1 MGHHVGMPAVSLLRA
16 RTGLRGVANIELF
29 FDLVY
34 AFAVTQL
41 SHYLLE
47 NATFEGVIQA
57 AVLFGM
63 VWTIWASTA
72 YLVNFLDPNQLPVR
86 RLLLAVMFVG
96 LISSAAI
103 PHAFGPTGLVI
114 GASYAAVQI
123 GRNLFAVYAT
133 RHEALER
140 NFERYFVWSLVG
152 GLLAILGGL
161 AQGHLRE
168 VLWAFVVAIDLF
180 SAAVG
185 FYVPGLGRTA
195 TREWNIDGAHAAERI
210 QAFVMIALGE
220 SIVIIGASLTGFK
233 DLNLGEVIAYLL
245 AFVTSVSLWWIYFD
259 RSAAFAAS
267 ALASSP
273 DPGRLARSAFYW
285 AQVPIVAG
293 IIAVAA
299 GDRLLLAR
307 PTQPAG
313 VATAS
318 ILLGGTAMFLAG
330 HALFKLAIWHHVS
343 RPHIAA
349 IILLLVLIPI
359 AVFLPGLAVAALA
372 IVGLGVVAAA
382 LRGRAPRA
390 EHQADDAVREKT
402 ADNSSEL

>member
-1 MGHHVGMPAVSLLRA
+1 MPAVSLLRA
-16 RTGLRGVANIELF
+16 RTGLRGVTNIELF

-41 SHYLLE
+41 SHYLLDH
-47 NATFEGVIQA
+47 ATVDGVIQA

-72 YLVNFLDPNQLPVR
+72 YLVNWLDPHQLTVR
-86 RLLLAVMFVG
+86 QLLLAVMVVS

-103 PHAFGPTGLVI
+103 PQAFGPAGLVI

-140 NFERYFVWSLVG
+140 NFQRFFVWSLVG
-152 GLLAILGGL
+152 GSLAIVGGL

-168 VLWAFVVAIDLF
+168 VLWALVVAIDLF

-220 SIVIIGASLTGFK
+220 SIIIIGASLTGFR
-233 DLNLGEVIAYLL
+233 DLHLGEVMACLL
-245 AFVTSVSLWWIYFD
+245 AFVTTVTMWWVYFD
-259 RSAAFAAS
+259 RSAAFAAR

-285 AQVPIVAG
+285 AQVPMVAG

-299 GDRLLLAR
+299 GDRLLLAQ
-307 PTQPAG
+307 PTHPAG
-313 VATAS
+313 VAAS
-318 ILLGGTAMFLAG
+318 ILLGGTAVFLAG

-343 RPHIAA
+343 RSHIAA
-349 IILLLVLIPI
+349 IILLLLLIPI

-372 IVGLGVVAAA
+372 IVGLVVVVAA
-382 LRGRAPRA
+382 LRGQAPV
-390 EHQADDAVREKT
+390 AVLEAIRPAT
-402 ADNSSEL
+402 AGD

>member
-1 MGHHVGMPAVSLLRA
+1 MPAVSLLRA
-16 RTGLRGVANIELF
+16 RTGLRGVTNIELF

-41 SHYLLE
+41 SHYLLDH
-47 NATFEGVIQA
+47 ATVDGVIQA

-72 YLVNFLDPNQLPVR
+72 YLVNWLDPHQLPVR
-86 RLLLAVMFVG
+86 QLLLAVMVVS

-103 PHAFGPTGLVI
+103 PQAFGPAGLVI

-140 NFERYFVWSLVG
+140 NFQRFFVWSLVG
-152 GLLAILGGL
+152 GSLAIVGGL

-168 VLWAFVVAIDLF
+168 VLWALVVAIDLF

-220 SIVIIGASLTGFK
+220 SIIIIGASLTGFR
-233 DLNLGEVIAYLL
+233 DLHLGEVMACLL
-245 AFVTSVSLWWIYFD
+245 AFVTTVTMWWVYFD
-259 RSAAFAAS
+259 RSAAFAAR

-285 AQVPIVAG
+285 AQVPMVAG

-299 GDRLLLAR
+299 GDRLLLAQ
-307 PTQPAG
+307 PTHPAG
-313 VATAS
+313 VAAS
-318 ILLGGTAMFLAG
+318 ILLGGTAVFLAG

-343 RPHIAA
+343 RSHIAA
-349 IILLLVLIPI
+349 IILLLLLIPI

-372 IVGLGVVAAA
+372 IVGLVVVVAA
-382 LRGRAPRA
+382 LRGQAPV
-390 EHQADDAVREKT
+390 AVLEAIRPAT
-402 ADNSSEL
+402 AGD

>member
-1 MGHHVGMPAVSLLRA
+1 MPAVSLLRA
-16 RTGLRGVANIELF
+16 RTGLRGVTNIELF

-47 NATFEGVIQA
+47 NATFEGVIKA

-72 YLVNFLDPNQLPVR
+72 YLVNWLDPNQLPVR
-86 RLLLAVMFVG
+86 RLLLAMMFVG

-114 GASYAAVQI
+114 GVSYAAVQI

-140 NFERYFVWSLVG
+140 NFQRYFVWSLVG

-168 VLWAFVVAIDLF
+168 VVWALVVAIDLF

-233 DLNLGEVIAYLL
+233 DLNFGEVIAFLL
-245 AFVTSVSLWWIYFD
+245 AFVTSVALWWIYFD

-293 IIAVAA
+293 IIAAAA

-318 ILLGGTAMFLAG
+318 ILLGGTAIFLAG

-343 RPHIAA
+343 RSHVAA

-382 LRGRAPRA
+382 LRGRAPT
-390 EHQADDAVREKT
+390 AVLEGIRPAT
-402 ADNSSEL
+402 AGD

>member
-1 MGHHVGMPAVSLLRA
+1 MPAVSLLRA
-16 RTGLRGVANIELF
+16 RTGLRGVTNIEVF

-41 SHYLLE
+41 SHYLLDH
-47 NATFEGVIQA
+47 ATVEGVIRA

-96 LISSAAI
+96 VISSAAI
-103 PHAFGPTGLVI
+103 PHAFETTGLVI

-168 VLWAFVVAIDLF
+168 VLWALVVAIDLF

-233 DLNLGEVIAYLL
+233 DLNLGEVMAYLL
-245 AFVTSVSLWWIYFD
+245 AFVTSIALWWIYFD

-293 IIAVAA
+293 IIGVAA

-318 ILLGGTAMFLAG
+318 ILLGGTAIFLVG

-343 RPHIAA
+343 RSHITA

-382 LRGRAPRA
+382 LRG
-390 EHQADDAVREKT
+390 QA
-402 ADNSSEL
+402 SSTLTS

>member
-1 MGHHVGMPAVSLLRA
+1 MPAVSLLRA
-16 RTGLRGVANIELF
+16 RTGLRGVTNIEVF

-41 SHYLLE
+41 SHYLLDH
-47 NATFEGVIQA
+47 ATVEGVIRA

-96 LISSAAI
+96 VISSAAI
-103 PHAFGPTGLVI
+103 PHAFETTGLVI

-168 VLWAFVVAIDLF
+168 VLWALVVAIDLF

-233 DLNLGEVIAYLL
+233 DLNLGEVMAYLL
-245 AFVTSVSLWWIYFD
+245 AFVTSIALWWIYFD

-318 ILLGGTAMFLAG
+318 ILLGGTAIFLVG

-343 RPHIAA
+343 RSHITA

-382 LRGRAPRA
+382 LRG
-390 EHQADDAVREKT
+390 QA
-402 ADNSSEL
+402 SSTLTS

>member
-1 MGHHVGMPAVSLLRA
+1 MPAVSLLRA
-16 RTGLRGVANIELF
+16 RTGLRGVTNIELF

-34 AFAVTQL
+34 VFALTQL
-41 SHYLLE
+41 SHYLLDH
-47 NATFEGVIQA
+47 ASIEGVVQA

-63 VWTIWASTA
+63 VWTIWAATA
-72 YLVNFLDPNQLPVR
+72 YLVNWLDPHQLPVR
-86 RLLLAVMFVG
+86 RLLLVVMVIS
-96 LISSAAI
+96 LVSSAAI
-103 PHAFGPTGLVI
+103 PQAFGPAGLVI

-123 GRNLFAVYAT
+123 GRNLFAVFAT

-140 NFERYFVWSLVG
+140 NFQRFFVWSLVG
-152 GLLAILGGL
+152 GSLAILGGL

-168 VLWAFVVAIDLF
+168 VLWALVVAIDLF
-180 SAAVG
+180 SAAIG

-195 TREWNIDGAHAAERI
+195 TLEWNIDGAHAAERI

-233 DLNLGEVIAYLL
+233 DLSLGETMAFLL
-245 AFVTSVSLWWIYFD
+245 AFVTTVALWWVYFD
-259 RSAAFAAS
+259 RSAAFAAR

-285 AQVPIVAG
+285 AQVPMVAG

-299 GDRLLLAR
+299 GDRLLLAQ

-318 ILLGGTAMFLAG
+318 ILLGGTAIFLAG
-330 HALFKLAIWHHVS
+330 HALFKLAIWHHLWRS
-343 RPHIAA
+343 HIAA
-349 IILLLVLIPI
+349 IILLLLSIPM
-359 AVFLPGLAVAALA
+359 AVFLPGLVVAALA
-372 IVGLGVVAAA
+372 IVGLGVVVAA
-382 LRGRAPRA
+382 LRGQAPA
-390 EHQADDAVREKT
+390 AVLEAISPAT
-402 ADNSSEL
+402 AGD

>member
-1 MGHHVGMPAVSLLRA
+1 MAAVSLLRT
-16 RTGLRGVANIELF
+16 RTGLRGVTNVELF

-47 NATFEGVIQA
+47 NATFEGVIQS

-86 RLLLAVMFVG
+86 RLLLALMFVG

-103 PHAFGPTGLVI
+103 PQAFGATGLVI

-140 NFERYFVWSLVG
+140 NFERYLVWSLVG

-161 AQGHLRE
+161 AQPHLRE
-168 VLWAFVVAIDLF
+168 LLWALVVAIDLF

-233 DLNLGEVIAYLL
+233 NLNLGEVIAYLL
-245 AFVTSVSLWWIYFD
+245 AFVTSIALWWIYFD

-318 ILLGGTAMFLAG
+318 ILLGGTAIFLAG

-343 RPHIAA
+343 RSHVAA

-359 AVFLPGLAVAALA
+359 AVFLPGLAVAALV
-372 IVGLGVVAAA
+372 IVGLGVVAAT
-382 LRGRAPRA
+382 LRGRAPTAVLEAIRPPTA
-390 EHQADDAVREKT
+390 GDLRDAQLRP
-402 ADNSSEL
+402 

>member
-1 MGHHVGMPAVSLLRA
+1 LGGGRAIEPRVGHHLGMPAVSLLRA
-16 RTGLRGVANIELF
+16 RTGLRGVTNIELF

-41 SHYLLE
+41 SHYLLDH
-47 NATFEGVIQA
+47 ATVEGVIQA

-72 YLVNFLDPNQLPVR
+72 YLVNWLDPHQLPVR
-86 RLLLAVMFVG
+86 RLLLALMVVS

-103 PHAFGPTGLVI
+103 PQAFGPAGLFI

-133 RHEALER
+133 RDEALER
-140 NFERYFVWSLVG
+140 NFQRFFVWSLVG
-152 GLLAILGGL
+152 GSLAILGGL
-161 AQGHLRE
+161 AQGHVRE
-168 VLWAFVVAIDLF
+168 VLWALVVALDLF

-195 TREWNIDGAHAAERI
+195 TREWTVDGPHAAERI

-233 DLNLGEVIAYLL
+233 DLSLGETIAYLL
-245 AFVTSVSLWWIYFD
+245 AFVTTVALWWVYFD
-259 RSAAFAAS
+259 RSADFAAR

-285 AQVPIVAG
+285 AQVPMVAG

-318 ILLGGTAMFLAG
+318 ILLGGTAIFLAG
-330 HALFKLAIWHHVS
+330 HALFKLAIWRHVS
-343 RPHIAA
+343 RSHVAA
-349 IILLLVLIPI
+349 IILLLLLIPI

-372 IVGLGVVAAA
+372 IVGLSVVVAA
-382 LRGRAPRA
+382 LRGQAPV
-390 EHQADDAVREKT
+390 AVLEARG
-402 ADNSSEL
+402 

>member
-1 MGHHVGMPAVSLLRA
+1 MPTVSLLRA
-16 RTGLRGVANIELF
+16 RTGVRGVTNIELF

-41 SHYLLE
+41 SHYLLV
-47 NATFEGVIQA
+47 NATVEGVIQA

-72 YLVNFLDPNQLPVR
+72 YLVNWLDPNQLPVR

-103 PHAFGPTGLVI
+103 PHAFGPAGLII
-114 GASYAAVQI
+114 GVSYAAVQI

-140 NFERYFVWSLVG
+140 NFQRFFVWSLVG
-152 GLLAILGGL
+152 GSLAILGGL

-168 VLWAFVVAIDLF
+168 ALWALVVALDLF

-185 FYVPGLGRTA
+185 FWVPGLGRTA
-195 TREWNIDGAHAAERI
+195 TREWNVDGAHAAERI

-220 SIVIIGASLTGFK
+220 SIVIIGASLTGFRG
-233 DLNLGEVIAYLL
+233 LHFSEVTAYLL
-245 AFVTSVSLWWIYFD
+245 AFVTTVALWWVYFD
-259 RSAAFAAS
+259 RSADFAAR

-285 AQVPIVAG
+285 AQVPMVAG

-299 GDRLLLAR
+299 GDRLLLGQ

-318 ILLGGTAMFLAG
+318 ILLGGTAIFVAG

-343 RPHIAA
+343 RSHIAA
-349 IILLLVLIPI
+349 IILLLLLIPI

-372 IVGLGVVAAA
+372 IVGLSVVVAAM
-382 LRGRAPRA
+382 RGQAPAAVLEAIRPA
-390 EHQADDAVREKT
+390 TAAD
-402 ADNSSEL
+402 

>member
-1 MGHHVGMPAVSLLRA
+1 MPAVSLLRA
-16 RTGLRGVANIELF
+16 RTGLRGVTNIELF

-34 AFAVTQL
+34 VFALTQL
-41 SHYLLE
+41 SHYLLDH
-47 NATFEGVIQA
+47 ASIEGVVQA

-63 VWTIWASTA
+63 VWIIWAATA
-72 YLVNFLDPNQLPVR
+72 YLVNWLDPHQLPVR
-86 RLLLAVMFVG
+86 RLLLVVMVIS
-96 LISSAAI
+96 LVSSAAI
-103 PHAFGPTGLVI
+103 PQAFGPAGLVI

-123 GRNLFAVYAT
+123 GRNLFAVFAT

-140 NFERYFVWSLVG
+140 NFQRFFVWSLVG
-152 GLLAILGGL
+152 GSLAIVGGL

-168 VLWAFVVAIDLF
+168 VLWALVVAIDLF

-195 TREWNIDGAHAAERI
+195 TLEWNIDGAHAAERI

-220 SIVIIGASLTGFK
+220 SIVIIGASLTGYK
-233 DLNLGEVIAYLL
+233 ELNLGETGAFLL
-245 AFVTSVSLWWIYFD
+245 AFVTTVTLWWVYFD
-259 RSAAFAAS
+259 RSAAFAAR

-285 AQVPIVAG
+285 AQVPMVAG

-299 GDRLLLAR
+299 GDRLLLAQ

-318 ILLGGTAMFLAG
+318 ILLGGTAIFLAG

-349 IILLLVLIPI
+349 IILLLLFIPI
-359 AVFLPGLAVAALA
+359 AVLLPGLAVAALA
-372 IVGLGVVAAA
+372 IVGLGVVVAAM
-382 LRGRAPRA
+382 RGQAPA
-390 EHQADDAVREKT
+390 AGLEAITPAT
-402 ADNSSEL
+402 AGD

>member
-1 MGHHVGMPAVSLLRA
+1 MTNTEV
-16 RTGLRGVANIELF
+16 F

-41 SHYLLE
+41 SHYLVDH
-47 NATFEGVIQA
+47 ATVEGVIQA
-57 AVLFGM
+57 AVLFGI

-72 YLVNFLDPNQLPVR
+72 YLVNWLDPHQRPVQLM
-86 RLLLAVMFVG
+86 LLAVMVVS
-96 LISSAAI
+96 LVSSAAI
-103 PHAFGPTGLVI
+103 PQAFGPAGLVI
-114 GASYAAVQI
+114 GGSYAAVQI

-140 NFERYFVWSLVG
+140 NFQRLFIWSLVAG
-152 GLLAILGGL
+152 SLAIIGGL
-161 AQGHLRE
+161 APGHLRE

-185 FYVPGLGRTA
+185 YYVPGLGRTA

-220 SIVIIGASLTGFK
+220 SIVIVGASLTGFK
-233 DLNLGEVIAYLL
+233 HLSLAEIIAYLL
-245 AFVTSVSLWWIYFD
+245 AFVTTVTLWWIYFD
-259 RSAAFAAS
+259 RSAAFAAR

-285 AQVPIVAG
+285 AQVPMVAG

-299 GDRLLLAR
+299 GDRLLLAQ

-318 ILLGGTAMFLAG
+318 ILLGGTAIFLAG

-343 RPHIAA
+343 RSHIEA
-349 IILLLVLIPI
+349 IILLLLLIPI
-359 AVFLPGLAVAALA
+359 GVFLPGLAVAALA
-372 IVGLGVVAAA
+372 IVGLGVVVAAM
-382 LRGRAPRA
+382 RG
-390 EHQADDAVREKT
+390 QAAVAVIEAIRPAT
-402 ADNSSEL
+402 AGD

>member
-1 MGHHVGMPAVSLLRA
+1 MPAVSLLRA
-16 RTGLRGVANIELF
+16 RTGLRGVTNIEVF

-41 SHYLLE
+41 SHYLLDH
-47 NATFEGVIQA
+47 ATVEGVIRA

-103 PHAFGPTGLVI
+103 PQAFGPTGLVV
-114 GASYAAVQI
+114 GVSYAAVQI
-123 GRNLFAVYAT
+123 GRNLFAVFAT

-140 NFERYFVWSLVG
+140 NFERYLVWSLVG

-161 AQGHLRE
+161 AQPQLRE
-168 VLWAFVVAIDLF
+168 VLWALVVAIDLF

-185 FYVPGLGRTA
+185 FFVPGLGRTA

-210 QAFVMIALGE
+210 QAFVIIALGE
-220 SIVIIGASLTGFK
+220 SIVIIGASLTGLK
-233 DLNLGEVIAYLL
+233 DLNLGEVMAYLL
-245 AFVTSVSLWWIYFD
+245 AFVTSIALWWIYFD

-307 PTQPAG
+307 PTQSAG

-318 ILLGGTAMFLAG
+318 ILLGGTAIFLAG

-343 RPHIAA
+343 RSHVAA
-349 IILLLVLIPI
+349 IILLVVVIPI

-372 IVGLGVVAAA
+372 IVGLGVVAAT
-382 LRGRAPRA
+382 LRGRAPT
-390 EHQADDAVREKT
+390 AVLEGIRPAT
-402 ADNSSEL
+402 AGD

>member
-1 MGHHVGMPAVSLLRA
+1 MPAVSLLRA
-16 RTGLRGVANIELF
+16 RTGLRGVTNTELF

-41 SHYLLE
+41 SNYLLHH
-47 NATFEGVIQA
+47 ATVQGVIEA

-63 VWTIWASTA
+63 VWTVWASTA
-72 YLVNFLDPNQLPVR
+72 YLVNWLDPNQVPVQR
-86 RLLLAVMFVG
+86 MLLAVMVVS
-96 LISSAAI
+96 LVSSAAI
-103 PHAFGPTGLVI
+103 PQAFGPAGLVI
-114 GASYAAVQI
+114 GASYAMVQI

-133 RHEALER
+133 LHEALER
-140 NFERYFVWSLVG
+140 NFQRFFVWSLVG
-152 GLLAILGGL
+152 GSLAIIGGL

-168 VLWAFVVAIDLF
+168 VLWALVVALDLF

-220 SIVIIGASLTGFK
+220 SIVIIGASLTGLK
-233 DLNLGEVIAYLL
+233 DLSLAETIAYLL
-245 AFVTSVSLWWIYFD
+245 AFVTTVTLWWIYFD
-259 RSAAFAAS
+259 RSAAFAAR
-267 ALASSP
+267 ALVSSP

-285 AQVPIVAG
+285 AQVPMVAG
-293 IIAVAA
+293 IIAVAGA
-299 GDRLLLAR
+299 DRLLLAT

-318 ILLGGTAMFLAG
+318 ILLGGTALFLAG
-330 HALFKLAIWHHVS
+330 HALFKLTIWHHVS

-349 IILLLVLIPI
+349 IILLVLLIPI
-359 AVFLPGLAVAALA
+359 AVFLPDLAVAALA
-372 IVGLGVVAAA
+372 IVGLGVVVAAM
-382 LRGRAPRA
+382 RGQAPA
-390 EHQADDAVREKT
+390 AVLEPIRPAT
-402 ADNSSEL
+402 AGD

>member
-1 MGHHVGMPAVSLLRA
+1 MVVS
-16 RTGLRGVANIELF
+16 
-29 FDLVY
+29 
-34 AFAVTQL
+34 
-41 SHYLLE
+41 
-47 NATFEGVIQA
+47 
-57 AVLFGM
+57 
-63 VWTIWASTA
+63 
-72 YLVNFLDPNQLPVR
+72 
-86 RLLLAVMFVG
+86 

-103 PHAFGPTGLVI
+103 PGAFEAAGLVI

-140 NFERYFVWSLVG
+140 NFQRYFVWSLLG
-152 GLLAILGGL
+152 GSLAIVGGL

-168 VLWAFVVAIDLF
+168 ILWALVVALDLF

-220 SIVIIGASLTGFK
+220 SIVIIGASLSGFK
-233 DLNLGEVIAYLL
+233 DLSLGETIAYLL
-245 AFVTSVSLWWIYFD
+245 AFVTTVALWWVYFD
-259 RSAAFAAS
+259 RSAAFAAQ

-273 DPGRLARSAFYW
+273 DPGRLARSAYYW
-285 AQVPIVAG
+285 AQVPMVAG

-330 HALFKLAIWHHVS
+330 HALFKLAVWHRVS
-343 RPHIAA
+343 RSHIAA
-349 IILLLVLIPI
+349 IILLLLLIPI
-359 AVFLPGLAVAALA
+359 AAFLPGLAVAALA
-372 IVGLGVVAAA
+372 IVGLSVVVAA
-382 LRGRAPRA
+382 LRGQPLLPGYQSDSDPVSDTLR
-390 EHQADDAVREKT
+390 
-402 ADNSSEL
+402 

>member
-1 MGHHVGMPAVSLLRA
+1 MPAVSLLRA
-16 RTGLRGVANIELF
+16 RTGLRGVTNIELF

-34 AFAVTQL
+34 VFALTQL
-41 SHYLLE
+41 SHYLLDH
-47 NATFEGVIQA
+47 ASIEGVVQA

-63 VWTIWASTA
+63 VWTIWAATA
-72 YLVNFLDPNQLPVR
+72 YLVNWLDPHQLPVR
-86 RLLLAVMFVG
+86 RLLLVVMVIS
-96 LISSAAI
+96 LVSSAAI
-103 PHAFGPTGLVI
+103 PQAFGPAGLVI

-123 GRNLFAVYAT
+123 GRNLFAVFAT

-140 NFERYFVWSLVG
+140 NFQRFFVWSLVG
-152 GLLAILGGL
+152 GSLAIVGGL

-168 VLWAFVVAIDLF
+168 VLWALVVAIDLF

-195 TREWNIDGAHAAERI
+195 TLEWNIDGAHAAERI

-233 DLNLGEVIAYLL
+233 DLSLGETMAFLL
-245 AFVTSVSLWWIYFD
+245 AFVTTVALWWVYFD
-259 RSAAFAAS
+259 RSAAFAAR

-285 AQVPIVAG
+285 AQVPMVAG

-299 GDRLLLAR
+299 GDRLLLAQ

-318 ILLGGTAMFLAG
+318 ILLGGTAIFLTG

-343 RPHIAA
+343 RSHIAA
-349 IILLLVLIPI
+349 IILLLLSIPM
-359 AVFLPGLAVAALA
+359 AMLLPGLVVAALA
-372 IVGLGVVAAA
+372 IVGLGIVVAA
-382 LRGRAPRA
+382 LRGQAPA
-390 EHQADDAVREKT
+390 AVLEAISPAT
-402 ADNSSEL
+402 AGD

>member
-1 MGHHVGMPAVSLLRA
+1 MPAVSLLRA
-16 RTGLRGVANIELF
+16 RTGLRGVTNIELF

-34 AFAVTQL
+34 VFALTQL
-41 SHYLLE
+41 SHYLLDH
-47 NATFEGVIQA
+47 ASIGGVVQA

-63 VWTIWASTA
+63 VWTIWAATA
-72 YLVNFLDPNQLPVR
+72 YLVNWLDPHQLPVR
-86 RLLLAVMFVG
+86 RMLLAVMVIS

-103 PHAFGPTGLVI
+103 PEAFGPAGLVF

-140 NFERYFVWSLVG
+140 NFQRFFVWSLIG
-152 GLLAILGGL
+152 GSLAILGGL

-168 VLWAFVVAIDLF
+168 VVWALVVAIDLF

-233 DLNLGEVIAYLL
+233 DLRIGETMAYLL
-245 AFVTSVSLWWIYFD
+245 AFITTVTLWWIYFD
-259 RSAAFAAS
+259 RSAAFAAR

-285 AQVPIVAG
+285 AQVPMVAG

-299 GDRLLLAR
+299 GDRLLLTQ

-318 ILLGGTAMFLAG
+318 ILLGGTAIFLAG
-330 HALFKLAIWHHVS
+330 HALFKQAIWHHVS
-343 RPHIAA
+343 RSHIAA
-349 IILLLVLIPI
+349 IVLLLLLIPI

-372 IVGLGVVAAA
+372 IVGLGVVVAA
-382 LRGRAPRA
+382 LRGQAPV
-390 EHQADDAVREKT
+390 AVLEAIRPAT
-402 ADNSSEL
+402 AGD

>member
-1 MGHHVGMPAVSLLRA
+1 MSAVSLLRA
-16 RTGLRGVANIELF
+16 RTGLRGVTNIELF

-34 AFAVTQL
+34 AFAITQL
-41 SHYLLE
+41 SLYLRDH
-47 NATFEGVIQA
+47 ATVDGVIRA

-72 YLVNFLDPNQLPVR
+72 YLVNWLDPNQLPVR

-103 PHAFGPTGLVI
+103 PGAFEAAGLAI

-140 NFERYFVWSLVG
+140 NFQRFFVWSLLG
-152 GLLAILGGL
+152 GSLAIIGAL

-168 VLWAFVVAIDLF
+168 ILWALVVALDLF

-220 SIVIIGASLTGFK
+220 SIVIIGASLSGFK
-233 DLNLGEVIAYLL
+233 DLSLGETIAYLL
-245 AFVTSVSLWWIYFD
+245 AFITTVALWWVYFD
-259 RSAAFAAS
+259 RSAAFAAR
-267 ALASSP
+267 ALASSL
-273 DPGRLARSAFYW
+273 DPGRLARSAYYW
-285 AQVPIVAG
+285 AQVPMVAG

-313 VATAS
+313 VATAC
-318 ILLGGTAMFLAG
+318 ILLGGTAIFLAG
-330 HALFKLAIWHHVS
+330 HALFKLAVWHRVS
-343 RPHIAA
+343 RSHLAA

-372 IVGLGVVAAA
+372 IVGLSIVVAA
-382 LRGRAPRA
+382 LRGQPLLPGYQSDSDPVSDTLR
-390 EHQADDAVREKT
+390 
-402 ADNSSEL
+402 

>member
-1 MGHHVGMPAVSLLRA
+1 MPAVSLLRA
-16 RTGLRGVANIELF
+16 RTGLRGVTNIELF

-34 AFAVTQL
+34 AFAITQL
-41 SHYLLE
+41 SLYLRDH
-47 NATFEGVIQA
+47 ATVDGVIRA

-72 YLVNFLDPNQLPVR
+72 YLVNWLDPNQLPVR
-86 RLLLAVMFVG
+86 RLLLAIMVVS

-103 PHAFGPTGLVI
+103 PGAFEAAGLAI

-140 NFERYFVWSLVG
+140 NFQRFFVWSLLG
-152 GLLAILGGL
+152 GSLAIIGAL

-168 VLWAFVVAIDLF
+168 ILWALVVALDLF

-220 SIVIIGASLTGFK
+220 SIVIIGASLSGFK
-233 DLNLGEVIAYLL
+233 DLSLGETIAYLL
-245 AFVTSVSLWWIYFD
+245 AFITTVALWWVYFD
-259 RSAAFAAS
+259 RSAAFAAR
-267 ALASSP
+267 ALASSL
-273 DPGRLARSAFYW
+273 DPGRLARSAYYW
-285 AQVPIVAG
+285 AQVPMVAG

-313 VATAS
+313 VATAC
-318 ILLGGTAMFLAG
+318 ILLGGTAIFLAG
-330 HALFKLAIWHHVS
+330 HALFKLAVWHRVS
-343 RPHIAA
+343 RSHLAA

-372 IVGLGVVAAA
+372 IVGLSIVLAA
-382 LRGRAPRA
+382 LRGQPLLPG
-390 EHQADDAVREKT
+390 HQSDPDPVSDTLR
-402 ADNSSEL
+402 

>member
-1 MGHHVGMPAVSLLRA
+1 MPAVSLLRA
-16 RTGLRGVANIELF
+16 RTGLRGVTNIELF

-41 SHYLLE
+41 SHYLLDH
-47 NATFEGVIQA
+47 ATVEGVIQA

-63 VWTIWASTA
+63 VWTIWASTT
-72 YLVNFLDPNQLPVR
+72 YLVNWLDPHRVPVL
-86 RLLLAVMFVG
+86 RLLLAVMFVS

-103 PHAFGPTGLVI
+103 PQAFGSAGLLI

-140 NFERYFVWSLVG
+140 NFQRFFVWSLVG
-152 GLLAILGGL
+152 GSLAILGGL
-161 AQGHLRE
+161 APGHLRE
-168 VLWAFVVAIDLF
+168 VLWAVVVALDLF

-220 SIVIIGASLTGFK
+220 SIVIIGASLIGFK
-233 DLNLGEVIAYLL
+233 DLYLGKTMAYLL
-245 AFVTSVSLWWIYFD
+245 AFVTTVTLWWVYFD
-259 RSAAFAAS
+259 RSAGFAAR

-285 AQVPIVAG
+285 AQVPMVAG

-299 GDRLLLAR
+299 GDRLLLAQ

-313 VATAS
+313 VAIAS
-318 ILLGGTAMFLAG
+318 ILLGGTALFLAG
-330 HALFKLAIWHHVS
+330 HASFKLAIWHHVS
-343 RPHIAA
+343 RSHLAA
-349 IILLLVLIPI
+349 IILLLLLIPI

-372 IVGLGVVAAA
+372 IVGLGVVVAA
-382 LRGRAPRA
+382 LRGQAPA
-390 EHQADDAVREKT
+390 AVPEGIRPAT
-402 ADNSSEL
+402 AGD

>member
-1 MGHHVGMPAVSLLRA
+1 MPAVSLLRA
-16 RTGLRGVANIELF
+16 RTGLRGVTYTELF

-41 SHYLLE
+41 SNYLLHH
-47 NATFEGVIQA
+47 ATVQGVIEA
-57 AVLFGM
+57 AVLFGI
-63 VWTIWASTA
+63 VWTVWASTA
-72 YLVNFLDPNQLPVR
+72 YLVNWLDPNQVPVQR
-86 RLLLAVMFVG
+86 MLLAVMVVS
-96 LISSAAI
+96 LVSSAAI
-103 PHAFGPTGLVI
+103 PQAFGPAGLVI
-114 GASYAAVQI
+114 GASYATVQI

-140 NFERYFVWSLVG
+140 NFQRFFVWSLVG
-152 GLLAILGGL
+152 GSLAIIGGL

-168 VLWAFVVAIDLF
+168 VLWALVVALDLF

-220 SIVIIGASLTGFK
+220 SIVIIGASLTGLK
-233 DLNLGEVIAYLL
+233 DLSLAETIAYLL
-245 AFVTSVSLWWIYFD
+245 AFVTTVTLWWIYFD
-259 RSAAFAAS
+259 RSAAFAAR
-267 ALASSP
+267 ALVSSP

-285 AQVPIVAG
+285 AQVPMVAG
-293 IIAVAA
+293 IIAVAGA
-299 GDRLLLAR
+299 DRLLLAT

-318 ILLGGTAMFLAG
+318 ILLGGTALFLAG
-330 HALFKLAIWHHVS
+330 HALFKLTIWHHVS

-349 IILLLVLIPI
+349 IILLVLLIPI
-359 AVFLPGLAVAALA
+359 AVFLPDLAVAALA
-372 IVGLGVVAAA
+372 IVGLGVVVAAM
-382 LRGRAPRA
+382 RGQAPA
-390 EHQADDAVREKT
+390 AVLEPIRPAT
-402 ADNSSEL
+402 AGD

>member
-1 MGHHVGMPAVSLLRA
+1 MPAVSLLRA
-16 RTGLRGVANIELF
+16 RTGLRGVTNIELF

-41 SHYLLE
+41 SNYLLDH
-47 NATFEGVIQA
+47 ATVEGVIQA

-72 YLVNFLDPNQLPVR
+72 YLVNWLDPLQLPVR
-86 RLLLAVMFVG
+86 RLLLAVMVIS
-96 LISSAAI
+96 LVSSAAM
-103 PHAFGPTGLVI
+103 PQAFGPAGLVI

-123 GRNLFAVYAT
+123 GRNLFAVFAT

-140 NFERYFVWSLVG
+140 NFQRFFVWSLVG
-152 GLLAILGGL
+152 GSLAILGGL

-168 VLWAFVVAIDLF
+168 VLWALVVCIDLF

-220 SIVIIGASLTGFK
+220 SIVIIGVSLTGFR
-233 DLNLGEVIAYLL
+233 DLHLGEVMAYLL
-245 AFVTSVSLWWIYFD
+245 AFVTTVTMWWVYFD
-259 RSAAFAAS
+259 RSAAFAVR

-285 AQVPIVAG
+285 AQVPMVAG

-299 GDRLLLAR
+299 GDRLLLAQ

-318 ILLGGTAMFLAG
+318 ILLGGTAIFLAG

-343 RPHIAA
+343 RSHIAA
-349 IILLLVLIPI
+349 IILLLLLIPI

-372 IVGLGVVAAA
+372 IVGLGVVVAA
-382 LRGRAPRA
+382 LRGQAPV
-390 EHQADDAVREKT
+390 AVLEAIRPAT
-402 ADNSSEL
+402 AGD

>member
-1 MGHHVGMPAVSLLRA
+1 MPAVSLLRA
-16 RTGLRGVANIELF
+16 RTGLRGVTNIEVF

-41 SHYLLE
+41 SHYLLD
-47 NATFEGVIQA
+47 NATVDGVIQA

-72 YLVNFLDPNQLPVR
+72 YLVNWLDPNQLPVR

-103 PHAFGPTGLVI
+103 PQAFVSTGLVI
-114 GASYAAVQI
+114 GFSYAAVQI

-140 NFERYFVWSLVG
+140 NFERYFVWSLLG
-152 GLLAILGGL
+152 GSLAIVGGL

-168 VLWAFVVAIDLF
+168 ALWALAVALDLF

-185 FYVPGLGRTA
+185 YWVPGLGRTA
-195 TREWNIDGAHAAERI
+195 TREWNVDGAHAAERI

-233 DLNLGEVIAYLL
+233 GLHFSEVMAYLL
-245 AFVTSVSLWWIYFD
+245 AFVTTVTLWWVYFD
-259 RSAAFAAS
+259 RSAAFAAR
-267 ALASSP
+267 ALASSA

-285 AQVPIVAG
+285 AQVPMVAG

-299 GDRLLLAR
+299 GDRLLLIR
-307 PTQPAG
+307 PTQSAG
-313 VATAS
+313 IATAS
-318 ILLGGTAMFLAG
+318 ILLGGSAIFIAG

-343 RPHIAA
+343 RSHIAA
-349 IILLLVLIPI
+349 IILLVLLIPI
-359 AVFLPGLAVAALA
+359 AVFLPGLAAAAFA
-372 IVGLGVVAAA
+372 IVGLGVVVAAMRRQEPA
-382 LRGRAPRA
+382 
-390 EHQADDAVREKT
+390 AV
-402 ADNSSEL
+402 LQ

>member
-1 MGHHVGMPAVSLLRA
+1 MPAVSLLRA

-103 PHAFGPTGLVI
+103 PQAFGQTGLVI

-140 NFERYFVWSLVG
+140 NFERYLVWSLVG

-168 VLWAFVVAIDLF
+168 LLWALVVAIDLF

-233 DLNLGEVIAYLL
+233 ELYLGEVMAYLL
-245 AFVTSVSLWWIYFD
+245 AFVTTVALWWVYFD
-259 RSAAFAAS
+259 RSAASAAS

-285 AQVPIVAG
+285 AQVPMVAG

-299 GDRLLLAR
+299 GDRLLLAQ

-318 ILLGGTAMFLAG
+318 ILLGGTAIFLAG

-343 RPHIAA
+343 RSHIAA
-349 IILLLVLIPI
+349 IILLLALIPI

-372 IVGLGVVAAA
+372 IVGLGVVVAA
-382 LRGRAPRA
+382 LRGQAPA
-390 EHQADDAVREKT
+390 AVLEAVRPAT
-402 ADNSSEL
+402 AGD

>member
-1 MGHHVGMPAVSLLRA
+1 LEMPAISLLRA
-16 RTGLRGVANIELF
+16 RTGLRGVTNIELF

-41 SHYLLE
+41 SHYLLDH
-47 NATFEGVIQA
+47 ATVDGVIQA

-72 YLVNFLDPNQLPVR
+72 YLVNWLDPNQLPVR
-86 RLLLAVMFVG
+86 RLLLAIMVVS

-103 PHAFGPTGLVI
+103 PRAFEAAGLAI

-140 NFERYFVWSLVG
+140 NFDRFFVWSLLG
-152 GLLAILGGL
+152 GSLAVTGGL

-168 VLWAFVVAIDLF
+168 ILWALVVALDLF

-220 SIVIIGASLTGFK
+220 SIVIIGASLSGFK
-233 DLNLGEVIAYLL
+233 DLSLGETIAYLL
-245 AFVTSVSLWWIYFD
+245 AFVTTVSLWWVYFD
-259 RSAAFAAS
+259 RSAAFAAQ

-273 DPGRLARSAFYW
+273 DPGRLARSAYYW
-285 AQVPIVAG
+285 AQVPMVAG

-318 ILLGGTAMFLAG
+318 ILLGGTAIFLAG
-330 HALFKLAIWHHVS
+330 HALFKLAVWHHVS
-343 RPHIAA
+343 RSYIAA
-349 IILLLVLIPI
+349 IILLVLLIPI
-359 AVFLPGLAVAALA
+359 AVLLPGLAAAGLA
-372 IVGLGVVAAA
+372 IVGLGVVVAAM
-382 LRGRAPRA
+382 RGQAPA
-390 EHQADDAVREKT
+390 AVLEAIT
-402 ADNSSEL
+402 PATSGD

>member
-1 MGHHVGMPAVSLLRA
+1 MSAVSLLRA
-16 RTGLRGVANIELF
+16 RTGLRGVTNIELF

-41 SHYLLE
+41 SHYLLDH
-47 NATFEGVIQA
+47 ATVDGVIQA
-57 AVLFGM
+57 AVLFGL

-72 YLVNFLDPNQLPVR
+72 YFANWLDPNRLPVR
-86 RLLLAVMFVG
+86 WILLAIMVVS
-96 LISSAAI
+96 LISSAAL
-103 PHAFGPTGLVI
+103 PEAFGAAGLAI

-133 RHEALER
+133 RNDALER
-140 NFERYFVWSLVG
+140 NFQRFFVWSLAG
-152 GLLAILGGL
+152 GSLAIIGGL
-161 AQGHLRE
+161 AQGHVRE
-168 VLWAFVVAIDLF
+168 VLWALVVAIDLF

-195 TREWNIDGAHAAERI
+195 TREWNVDGAHAAERI

-233 DLNLGEVIAYLL
+233 ELYLGEVMAYLL
-245 AFVTSVSLWWIYFD
+245 AFVTTVALWWVYFD
-259 RSAAFAAS
+259 RSAASAAS

-285 AQVPIVAG
+285 AQVPMVAS
-293 IIAVAA
+293 IIAVSA
-299 GDRLLLAR
+299 GHRLLLAQ

-318 ILLGGTAMFLAG
+318 ILLGGTAIFLAG

-343 RPHIAA
+343 RSHFAA
-349 IILLLVLIPI
+349 IILLLLLIPI
-359 AVFLPGLAVAALA
+359 AVNLPGLAVATLA
-372 IVGLGVVAAA
+372 IVGLGVVVAA
-382 LRGRAPRA
+382 LRGQAPA
-390 EHQADDAVREKT
+390 AVLEAIRPAT
-402 ADNSSEL
+402 AVD